1 MLIISNL
8 NRKEGYT
15 REDGWELKTCTRSLK
30 MKHDDRH
37 PVIHTVKFLIH
48 TKTEISPQTGN
59 EFTSKYKAWN
69 EHTLFAW
76 QR

>member
-1 MLIISNL
+1 MGIENVYKKSQ
-8 NRKEGYT
+8 
-15 REDGWELKTCTRSLK
+15 
-30 MKHDDRH
+30 MKHDDRY

-48 TKTEISPQTGN
+48 TGTEISPQTGN